1 MQGRV
6 DGRGGFDVP
15 FVGVGGRVAPLVGV
29 GGRVGPLVGVGGRV
43 APLVGVVL
51 CTAFTGVFFLST
63 LKLGKIML

>member
-29 GGRVGPLVGVGGRV
+29 GGRA

>member
-15 FVGVGGRVAPLVGV
+15 FVGVGGRA
-29 GGRVGPLVGVGGRV
+29 